1 MGAERLTFPIMLGGL
16 VAAGAGVG
24 ALIALMS
31 RGLPNNEPVK
41 LPDPPPSRAAQ
52 AAGDNPYAQFKV
64 ADFTLTDRYGKPA
77 DATIFDGQVTFLSF
91 FFASCPG
98 PCPIISAKMIEL
110 QRATEG
116 SPVQLVSI
124 SVDGVRDT
132 PQVISNYADGYG
144 ADPARWHFLTGDPAL
159 VESLLAESLGF
170 TLGRRPAEPVQAVD
184 GTTISN
190 IIHPT
195 RIMLVGPDRRLLAA
209 PVSATDADGVTEMMR
224 VALDAA
230 GS

>member
-16 VAAGAGVG
+16 VAAGAGIG

-31 RGLPNNEPVK
+31 RGLPNNKPVE
-41 LPDPPPSRAAQ
+41 LPEPPPAQSSAA
-52 AAGDNPYAQFKV
+52 DTPYAQFRV
-64 ADFTLTDRYGKPA
+64 ADFILTDRDGRA
-77 DATIFDGQVTFLSF
+77 ANAEVFDGKVTFLSF

-98 PCPIISAKMIEL
+98 PCPIISAKMAEL
-110 QRATEG
+110 QRATQG
-116 SPVQLVSI
+116 SGVQLVSI

-132 PQVISNYADGYG
+132 PRVISNYADGYD
-144 ADPARWHFLTGDPAL
+144 ADPARWHFLTGEPAL
-159 VESLLAESLGF
+159 VEALLAESLGY

-195 RIMLVGPDRRLLAA
+195 RIMLVGPDRRLLTA
-209 PVSATDADGVTEMMR
+209 PVSATDTDGVTAMMR
-224 VALDAA
+224 LALQAA
-230 GS
+230 DS

>member
-16 VAAGAGVG
+16 VAAGAGIG

-31 RGLPNNEPVK
+31 RGLPNNKPVQ
-41 LPDPPPSRAAQ
+41 LPEPPPSQTAQ
-52 AAGDNPYAQFKV
+52 ANQSPYAQFQL
-64 ADFTLTDRYGKPA
+64 ADFILTDRDGQPA
-77 DATIFDGQVTFLSF
+77 DASIFDGKVTFLSF

-124 SVDGVRDT
+124 SVDGLRDT
-132 PQVISNYADGYG
+132 PQVISDYADGYS
-144 ADPARWHFLTGDPAL
+144 ADPDRWHFLTGDPAL
-159 VESLLAESLGF
+159 VEALLAESLGF
-170 TLGRRPAEPVQAVD
+170 TLGRRPDEPVQAVD
-184 GTTISN
+184 GSTISN

-209 PVSATDADGVTEMMR
+209 PVSATDADGVTEMMSE
-224 VALDAA
+224 ALRAA